1 MSTFRVQGDVKRSIK
16 SASKK
21 AKKVFVIACEGSE
34 TEISY
39 FKGIQDNKD
48 ELGISNNIE
57 IKPLQREGTKSH
69 PTHVLADLKR
79 YMQENGIKND
89 ELCMVIDRDPNNFFE
104 SQFDKIV
111 QECKKNKYFLAI
123 TNPCFEFWL
132 LLHFDISFY
141 SNIELL
147 QNKII
152 SNKHNFISKELSNK
166 IRYSKNRLDFT
177 KFMPHIDLAIKNSKL
192 FKVKNEEIKSEL

>member
-166 IRYSKNRLDFT
+166 ISK
-177 KFMPHIDLAIKNSKL
+177 KYAIQYK
-192 FKVKNEEIKSEL
+192 

>member
-152 SNKHNFISKELSNK
+152 SNKHNFISKALSNK